1 MNRIFSYFLI
11 LLLLNSCKK
20 EESFFTINIEQT
32 IPTSLIEFKENILV
46 KLTYEHPDG
55 YIGFY
60 DPDYLSLEVKDSRLA
75 SADYYHLVPINPPDH
90 VLSTMGEILIEIDA
104 PFIFGNGNTETL
116 SYTIRIQDR
125 EMNWSNE
132 VVTPSIIVNKE

>member
-32 IPTSLIEFKENILV
+32 TPTSLIEFKENILV
-46 KLTYEHPDG
+46 KLTYEHPEG

-60 DPDYLSLEVKDSRLA
+60 DPDYLSLEVKDSRLP
-75 SADYYHLVPINPPDH
+75 SADYYHLVPINPPDY

-132 VVTPSIIVNKE
+132 LDLVLN

>member
-32 IPTSLIEFKENILV
+32 IPTNLIEFKENILV
-46 KLTYEHPDG
+46 KLTYEHPEG

-60 DPDYLSLEVKDSRLA
+60 DPDYLSLEVKDSRLP
-75 SADYYHLVPINPPDH
+75 SADYYHLVPINPPDY